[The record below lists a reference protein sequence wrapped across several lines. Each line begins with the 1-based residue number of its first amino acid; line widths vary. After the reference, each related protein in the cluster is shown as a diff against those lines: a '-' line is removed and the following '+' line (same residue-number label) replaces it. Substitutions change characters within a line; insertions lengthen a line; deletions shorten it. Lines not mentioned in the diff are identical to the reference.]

1 MEVSATNLHHDS
13 ILPRYDRYTLPETS
27 SSLPLKIPNGW
38 KMTLSFWDRDPSFQA
53 PSISQLG
60 HKIKTFRRGLL
71 GRTVGMNP
79 VSDMDV
85 SENSGTPKSSILI
98 GFSIV
103 NHPFWGTT
111 IYGNTHM
118 LPVETTK
125 KWLTSSQ
132 TSCDEIHNYA
142 NFVWG
147 ILFKQSDCFPREFS
161 TFKPLTLCLGGS
173 TIYDIRASWSFY
185 RVESLSYL
193 LVLGQWSVLFLKY
206 G

>member
-85 SENSGTPKSSILI
+85 SENSGTPKSSILR
-98 GFSIV
+98 GFSII

-111 IYGNTHM
+111 IFGNTHM

-132 TSCDEIHNYA
+132 TSLWGNSQLCKLCLGNSFS
-142 NFVWG
+142 NSLTVFQG
-147 ILFKQSDCFPREFS
+147 ILHFQAAG
-161 TFKPLTLCLGGS
+161 LCLGGS

-193 LVLGQWSVLFLKY
+193 LVLG
-206 G
+206 